1 MEHNDRMINVVPIR
15 LPTSIIMLE
24 TEVNLLEL
32 PPKSRLHRVIG
43 PDWWASHVLAVFLW
57 HFLPIFAS
65 SFFPVSQI
73 PKSV

>member
-15 LPTSIIMLE
+15 LPTSIFKLQ
-24 TEVNLLEL
+24 TEVNHLEF

-57 HFLPIFAS
+57 HSLPPYWTL
-65 SFFPVSQI
+65 FFFF
-73 PKSV
+73 